1 MQNRYGSPF
10 REVTLTGAELWEL
23 TGRGELPL
31 TVRVEMS
38 RGYGD
43 WDDSIRFV
51 TVAGGFAGVPTI
63 EDCEAMREPFR
74 TDAFNALYAE
84 ALESDE

>member
-1 MQNRYGSPF
+1 MQNRHGSPF

-43 WDDSIRFV
+43 WDDSFRFV
-51 TVAGGFAGVPTI
+51 TVAGGLAGVPTI

-74 TDAFNALYAE
+74 AE
-84 ALESDE
+84 ALNHLYMELFE